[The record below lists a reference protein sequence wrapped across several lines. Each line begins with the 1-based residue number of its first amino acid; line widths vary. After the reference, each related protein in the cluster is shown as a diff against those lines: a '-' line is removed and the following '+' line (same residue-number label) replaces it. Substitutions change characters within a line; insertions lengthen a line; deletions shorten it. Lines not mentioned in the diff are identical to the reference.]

1 MEKTPSNQTDYRVC
15 FPHLCQD
22 MFFER
27 QVAVDD
33 NIKIFFAE
41 DMLKRSV
48 PKSIIVGVTDVFKFP
63 KR

>member
-1 MEKTPSNQTDYRVC
+1 MEKTPSNQTDYRVR
-15 FPHLCQD
+15 FLHLYQD
-22 MFFER
+22 MFFEG

-33 NIKIFFAE
+33 DTKIFFAE

-48 PKSIIVGVTDVFKFP
+48 PKSIIVGVSDVVKFP